1 MKYMASGAIE
11 KSRVTASIRINAPSE
26 CLKSR
31 PPPVHL
37 PESSETGAALSTAA
51 DDDED
56 RGSRSRPEKAARAG
70 ATTATASAVSR
81 RHNSGSLHL
90 EDAAD
95 EDAEGAAPFSIVTEA
110 GEFLKEL
117 EGVLLSITTVE
128 CGSESAALEL
138 GARATSSIQSS
149 RPTTLLPFFR
159 PIINFCISPCS
170 SPAMGGFI
178 SVKIS
183 AVSLPLFCTS

>member
-1 MKYMASGAIE
+1 MKYMAIVAIE

-31 PPPVHL
+31 PRLVHL
-37 PESSETGAALSTAA
+37 PESSETGAALSTA
-51 DDDED
+51 DDGDD
-56 RGSRSRPEKAARAG
+56 RGSRSRPERATRAG

-81 RHNSGSLHL
+81 RHSSGSLHL

-95 EDAEGAAPFSIVTEA
+95 EAEGAASFSIVTEA

-128 CGSESAALEL
+128 CGSESA
-138 GARATSSIQSS
+138 
-149 RPTTLLPFFR
+149 
-159 PIINFCISPCS
+159 
-170 SPAMGGFI
+170 
-178 SVKIS
+178 
-183 AVSLPLFCTS
+183 

>member
-1 MKYMASGAIE
+1 M
-11 KSRVTASIRINAPSE
+11 
-26 CLKSR
+26 
-31 PPPVHL
+31 
-37 PESSETGAALSTAA
+37 STA
-51 DDDED
+51 DDGDD
-56 RGSRSRPEKAARAG
+56 RGSRSRPERATRAG

-95 EDAEGAAPFSIVTEA
+95 EAEGAAPFSIVTEA
-110 GEFLKEL
+110 GEVLKEL

-170 SPAMGGFI
+170 SPAMGGDI